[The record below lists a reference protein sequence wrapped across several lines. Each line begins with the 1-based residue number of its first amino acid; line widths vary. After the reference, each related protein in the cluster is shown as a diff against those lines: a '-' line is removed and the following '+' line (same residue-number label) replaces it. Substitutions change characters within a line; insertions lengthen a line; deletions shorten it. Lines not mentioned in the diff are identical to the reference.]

1 MVGGFWLQMIVSTIL
16 LYRIS
21 GYRPRWCLRR
31 SFAGEMV
38 RYGIGF
44 GSATWIWH
52 LRNLVNPLIVGRYVG
67 VEAVGYVALAMR
79 VVDML
84 SFVRNATWRISI
96 AALAKIQQSRER
108 LAQAITHGIWLQLLA
123 VGPILIG
130 FAWIAPWV
138 LPTFFG
144 ERWLPT
150 LKIYPFIALGGMVNA
165 GFNMHASVLA
175 VRGRN
180 GRAAGIAGAL
190 VLLFASAAS
199 IFVGRFG
206 LVGYGWAE
214 LAAMPAYVLYHVAI
228 CTEVGSVSYSRAL
241 LWWSAFGVGLFVQYL
256 GWWAVLAPMS
266 MLLLKDTWTSLA
278 EIWTLVRKR

>member
-1 MVGGFWLQMIVSTIL
+1 
-16 LYRIS
+16 
-21 GYRPRWCLRR
+21 
-31 SFAGEMV
+31 
-38 RYGIGF
+38 
-44 GSATWIWH
+44 
-52 LRNLVNPLIVGRYVG
+52 
-67 VEAVGYVALAMR
+67 
-79 VVDML
+79 
-84 SFVRNATWRISI
+84 
-96 AALAKIQQSRER
+96 
-108 LAQAITHGIWLQLLA
+108 
-123 VGPILIG
+123 
-130 FAWIAPWV
+130 
-138 LPTFFG
+138 
-144 ERWLPT
+144 
-150 LKIYPFIALGGMVNA
+150 
-165 GFNMHASVLA
+165 
-175 VRGRN
+175 
-180 GRAAGIAGAL
+180 L